1 MKIPIESKGEF
12 RSSRFFPAVGFDSD
26 RIGEGRWK
34 HVEIRSTPFPQGKL
48 QAFPERETVERM
60 IRSSVNYRLPE
71 SLLRKPRV
79 NLRVSSGQK
88 AYLIY
93 FKPRK
98 LIRPRNTST
107 GHVSSN
113 IFVFFYD
120 LYNKLKIWLKIWKSC
135 SFIFFFIFVD
145 DFYQG
150 IGRIGIVIFSKYK
163 YKYFI

>member
-1 MKIPIESKGEF
+1 MKIPIESEGKF

-48 QAFPERETVERM
+48 QAFERETVERM

-120 LYNKLKIWLKIWKSC
+120 LYNKLKIWLKIWKRC